1 VVKKRISYAEDAV
14 DMHSMFKKE
23 DAPHADLE
31 RRVELDTTIGLEAG
45 NQNSVQKIR
54 KRYIVF

>member
-1 VVKKRISYAEDAV
+1 
-14 DMHSMFKKE
+14 MFKKE